1 MADPAGWR
9 CIHSKNRSRNKAA
22 YVVGGLGQEMDK
34 KKSCRDMSCQGRRRH
49 PGSKMPK
56 DSLTVAPTYTPH
68 FTQHCPAPNMSK
80 SRREAEAE
88 VRSWGFDHVFT
99 WTDSP

>member
-34 KKSCRDMSCQGRRRH
+34 KKL
-49 PGSKMPK
+49 P
-56 DSLTVAPTYTPH
+56 
-68 FTQHCPAPNMSK
+68 
-80 SRREAEAE
+80 
-88 VRSWGFDHVFT
+88 
-99 WTDSP
+99 